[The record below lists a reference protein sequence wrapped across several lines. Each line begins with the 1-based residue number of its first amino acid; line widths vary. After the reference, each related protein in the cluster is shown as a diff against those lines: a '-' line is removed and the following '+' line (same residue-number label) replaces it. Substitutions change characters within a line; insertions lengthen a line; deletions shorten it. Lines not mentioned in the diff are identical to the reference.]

1 MKLRKRV
8 KLSKLE
14 HNLVLLHNAPAEGRC
29 SRNILWGA
37 EGFKATLE
45 GCGGKVSLLE
55 GPGTFSASGISPK
68 WPWRQ
73 FVTMAAG
80 LLLAG
85 LLSLAQA
92 WCVNAIHENLLWFS
106 QLTVRLIRT
115 YLGPGQSLFES
126 TERYVNFLHRTS

>member
-14 HNLVLLHNAPAEGRC
+14 HNLVLVHDAPAEGRC

-45 GCGGKVSLLE
+45 GGGGKVSLLE
-55 GPGTFSASGISPK
+55 EPGTFSASGIPPL
-68 WPWRQ
+68 WPWRHC
-73 FVTMAAG
+73 VTMAAG

-85 LLSLAQA
+85 LLGLAQA

-106 QLTVRLIRT
+106 QLTVRVIRT
-115 YLGPGQSLFES
+115 YLGPGQSLI
-126 TERYVNFLHRTS
+126 